1 MHVSLDL
8 YTWQAIK
15 ALSNFFA
22 LIASQR
28 KGGSSKYTAAFYAWR
43 AQYKPCMTS
52 GLIACGFDG
61 PYNLDCY
68 SDSFRWH
75 TRMRR
80 RQFFSG
86 MLAGISLLRSSGL
99 VAETSTFTSDPFSLG
114 IASGDMTHDSVVLW
128 TRIAPEPMQ
137 PDGGVGS
144 YAVPV
149 RWEVATDPGMRHLVR
164 TIFGPRLRGVHVWL
178 RSQRTAPSRPV
189 QCASDGGL
197 GLPAGSVG
205 SDLPYTQ
212 FGEALSTLC

>member
-1 MHVSLDL
+1 
-8 YTWQAIK
+8 
-15 ALSNFFA
+15 
-22 LIASQR
+22 
-28 KGGSSKYTAAFYAWR
+28 
-43 AQYKPCMTS
+43 MTS
-52 GLIACGFDG
+52 GLIACGFGG

-128 TRIAPEPMQ
+128 TRIAPEPLL
-137 PDGGVGS
+137 PDGGVGP

-149 RWEVATDPGMRHLVR
+149 RWEAATDPGMRHLVR
-164 TIFGPRLRGVHVWL
+164 RGELLAMPEFAHSVHVDLQGLQAGRDYWY
-178 RSQRTAPSRPV
+178 RFQTGRYRTEI
-189 QCASDGGL
+189 GH
-197 GLPAGSVG
+197 
-205 SDLPYTQ
+205 
-212 FGEALSTLC
+212 